1 MNRVQRWLEE
11 YGMPESQEERYAL
24 WLEHG
29 GTQTFD
35 EWLQGAVEEA
45 KQQHV
50 YEWMWNQTTH

>member
-1 MNRVQRWLEE
+1 
-11 YGMPESQEERYAL
+11 MPESQEERYAL